1 MTDRGAS
8 GPDEYVVVVVRGWT
22 KEKMAER
29 MEQVLSRYRREDIIS
44 INVSADQV
52 FGFLWRRNAA
62 VMTLRPSG

>member
-1 MTDRGAS
+1 MTVGGAAE
-8 GPDEYVVVVVRGWT
+8 PDEYVVLVVRGWT

-29 MEQVLSRYRREDIIS
+29 IEQALSRFRREDIIS

-62 VMTLRPSG
+62 VITVRPSG